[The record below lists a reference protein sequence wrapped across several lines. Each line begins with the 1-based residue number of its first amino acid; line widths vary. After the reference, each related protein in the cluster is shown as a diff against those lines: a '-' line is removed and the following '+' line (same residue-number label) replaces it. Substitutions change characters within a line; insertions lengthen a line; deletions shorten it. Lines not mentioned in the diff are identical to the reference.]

1 MGSVMDHIECPNC
14 KQEAT
19 LDFYYNTGEEYILCT
34 HCGYHK
40 AVYIDTQDDYPDIA
54 KARWITEELTNPYGI
69 YKLKHIDDKFTK
81 LGSLEDEQHWIDFVS
96 EIMSDKDGI
105 EFFTLSRLVDD
116 KIETTT
122 II

>member
-1 MGSVMDHIECPNC
+1 MGSVIEHIDCPNC